1 MWQIGI
7 TGGIGSGKSTI
18 AAFFKVLGIPVYDA
32 DSRAKW
38 LTEHHPNIQKT
49 LIEWLGAS
57 AFIEG
62 KLNKQFIAEKVF
74 ANPTELQKLNQ
85 IIHPI
90 VGEDFT
96 QWVKEQQAPYILK
109 EAALLFESGSYKSL
123 DKIIVVTAPESERIK
138 RVLLRDPQ
146 RSEAQVK
153 EILQRQWPEADKVER
168 ADWVINNDN
177 TTLLLPKLLN
187 FHQILLSSH
196 SFS

>member
-38 LTEHHPNIQKT
+38 LTEHHPNIQKI

-74 ANPTELQKLNQ
+74 AKPTELQKLNQ

-90 VGEDFT
+90 VGEDFKH
-96 QWVKEQQAPYILK
+96 WVKEQQAPYILK